1 MEEGVVV
8 KAAYLAP
15 MVAVRQSNL
24 KAATLG
30 RTRSNVGSVTTLL
43 VSLAGT
49 PIPKPSYGLRVY
61 DLSLLGLNSSA
72 AGAGALRPPVLELM
86 DVIEFELGIRSL
98 PGLPAGWPGL
108 LKASE
113 KGGRAGEAVYA

>member
-8 KAAYLAP
+8 KAVHLAL
-15 MVAVRQSNL
+15 MAAARQSNL

-49 PIPKPSYGLRVY
+49 PIPNPSYGLRVY
-61 DLSLLGLNSSA
+61 DLSFLGLNSSA